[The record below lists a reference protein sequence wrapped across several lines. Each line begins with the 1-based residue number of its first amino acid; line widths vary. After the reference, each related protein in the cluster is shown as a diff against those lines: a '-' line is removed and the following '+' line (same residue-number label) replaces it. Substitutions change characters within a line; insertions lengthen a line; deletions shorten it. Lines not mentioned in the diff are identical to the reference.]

1 MDKKT
6 ILAVFLMLA
15 VFWISNEFIWKPKAE
30 ARIAA
35 EKAQA
40 QAEDISKKISTTEE
54 KQKVDDHVNIP
65 DQITNSD
72 IEINNNIKLITKHDK
87 DNLIY
92 KFTNLGG
99 LLTDVI
105 LSDYFTKDKET
116 KSLTSVDLIPENGSI
131 FNIVLNQSNG
141 EKLDLSKVVFETE
154 LSSDNN
160 KLTFTYNTE
169 NGFIRKTYQLSD
181 LPYTLNMDIEMKG
194 FTAVDSYQI
203 QMDKGISDTE
213 NYLKM
218 KSRDYQVDFQLN
230 NEYNKFTL
238 ASLKSLKEINTKS
251 KLQEK
256 FILKG
261 KIDWAAIRS
270 KYFIQAIIPERR
282 IEMEAIEAFKTIDT
296 PAANLEVNV
305 DKDEFHHSYQ
315 LYIGPLI
322 GENLQQFSNGIENC
336 VETGP
341 GFLKWLSKIF
351 LWAFL
356 FIHKLVPSWGL
367 AVIIFAILLKSV
379 LYPLTHKSFESTSKM
394 QKINPL
400 MKEIQT
406 KYKNDPKKMNDEL
419 RALYKEHGVNP
430 MGGCLPMLLQMPI
443 LFAIYPIFRYS
454 INLRQSNFLWLP
466 DLSEPDPLYLLP
478 IAMALFMFIQQKLMA
493 PSYDNVEEM
502 TEQQKASMQSQRM
515 MMYMMPLMML
525 FFFKSL
531 SSGLVLY
538 WTVFSIIGT
547 IQQVFIK
554 RKFQ

>member
-1 MDKKT
+1 MDKRT

-35 EKAQA
+35 EKAQK
-40 QAEDISKKISTTEE
+40 QTENVSENTQTTDEI
-54 KQKVDDHVNIP
+54 QKVEDSAKLP
-65 DQITNSD
+65 EQLTNSD
-72 IEINNNIKLITKHDK
+72 IEINNNIELTTKRDK
-87 DNLIY
+87 DNITY

-105 LSDYFTKDKET
+105 LSEYFTKDKET
-116 KSLTSVDLIPENGSI
+116 EDLTPVNLIPEDGTI
-131 FNIVLNQSNG
+131 FNIVLNQRNG
-141 EKLDLSKVVFETE
+141 EKLDLSKIVFETE
-154 LSSDNN
+154 LSPDNN
-160 KLTFTYNTE
+160 KLTFTYSTE
-169 NGFIRKTYQLSD
+169 DGFIRKIYQPSD
-181 LPYTLNMDIEMKG
+181 LAYTLDMNIEMKG
-194 FTAVDSYQI
+194 FTAVDGYKI
-203 QMDKGISDTE
+203 QMDDGIPDTE

-238 ASLKSLKEINTKS
+238 ANLKTLKEINEKQ

-256 FILKG
+256 FMLKG
-261 KIDWAAIRS
+261 KLDWAAIRS

-282 IEMEAIEAFKTIDT
+282 IEMDAIEAFKNIDT
-296 PAANLEVNV
+296 PAANLEINV

-322 GENLQQFSNGIENC
+322 SENLQQFSNGIENC

-351 LWAFL
+351 LWLFL
-356 FIHKLVPSWGL
+356 FIYSLIPSWGL
-367 AVIIFAILLKSV
+367 SVIIFAILLKTV

-400 MKEIQT
+400 MKEIQA

-419 RALYKEHGVNP
+419 RALYKEHGVSP

-466 DLSEPDPLYLLP
+466 DLSEPDPFYILP

-547 IQQVFIK
+547 IHQVSIK